1 MNFVNGR
8 RLSPEKKE
16 DMNYSRITTALAVL
30 VISTGALA
38 IEPQTPSA
46 DLTPPA
52 MRATGQK
59 NMPLPPVAAQTKTP
73 DSGKRC
79 FYMSVELTRKKPSG
93 ADWDL
98 TVLRPSDRAPDPTAY
113 IDNIRVPGMCKQAY
127 SCTFKVTIN
136 RQKVRIRINDYDGVL
151 KGAGDG
157 AGVGSCRP
165 IDQPVCHLSMGTV
178 ITFSA
183 IPCFNSVFAK

>member
-1 MNFVNGR
+1 
-8 RLSPEKKE
+8 
-16 DMNYSRITTALAVL
+16 MNYSRITTTLAVL

-38 IEPQTPSA
+38 IEPQFPSA

-59 NMPLPPVAAQTKTP
+59 NMPLPPLAGKTKTP
-73 DSGKRC
+73 SSGKHC
-79 FYMSVELTRKKPSG
+79 FYMSVELPRKKTSG

-98 TVLRPSDRAPDPTAY
+98 TVLRPGDRAPDITAY

-127 SCTFKVTIN
+127 SCTFKVVID
-136 RQKVRIRINDYDGVL
+136 RPKVHVRINDYDGPL
-151 KGAGDG
+151 RGRGDG
-157 AGVGSCRP
+157 AGMGECSPFTKP
-165 IDQPVCHLSMGTV
+165 ICHLSMGTV
-178 ITFSA
+178 VTFSP